1 VAFRGFITCISS
13 GSVVFKNAI
22 NEMNQHTT
30 YLKQGD
36 VFDQNVQLAYDEKDL
51 LEYMHRQRLD
61 LLNETSI
68 MSIGSREDFLY
79 PWFVQHNISQHPKF
93 VEVATPNNETEYPSE
108 RIIFG
113 GTRAGMCLPA
123 KAFAHSNGAKK
134 YVLIV
139 EVNENCLNEVF
150 INTQS

>member
-1 VAFRGFITCISS
+1 
-13 GSVVFKNAI
+13 
-22 NEMNQHTT
+22 MNQHTT

-61 LLNETSI
+61 LLNESSI

-93 VEVATPNNETEYPSE
+93 VEVEHPIMKLSIQVKELYLVELEQECAY
-108 RIIFG
+108 
-113 GTRAGMCLPA
+113 LPRPLHIA
-123 KAFAHSNGAKK
+123 MVPRSMF
-134 YVLIV
+134 
-139 EVNENCLNEVF
+139 
-150 INTQS
+150 